1 MFVYSRVIVFL
12 RNILVVFILF
22 ISTQSFSQVVYFDI
36 LKGNDQLGRIRTEKK
51 KESSRVIYTVASKAT
66 FRVIFLYVRET
77 DMTSIY
83 DSGVFS
89 WSDSK
94 QILDGKIKEHQ
105 LTKKEGLWYKCTE
118 PPETDYFW
126 YKEKI
131 NFCTNRLY
139 FEEPV
144 GEKFVF
150 AESYQKLCP
159 IKLISKGIYEL
170 ALPEGKI
177 NHYVYKNGDLQEVR
191 IFRTIVDLVFRRA
204 K

>member
-1 MFVYSRVIVFL
+1 MFVYSRVKLIL
-12 RNILVVFILF
+12 RNILVVFLLSSSLF
-22 ISTQSFSQVVYFDI
+22 SAGQVVYFDI
-36 LKGNDQLGRIRTEKK
+36 LKGDDKLGSIRTEKK
-51 KESSRVIYTVASKAT
+51 QEGSKLTYEVVSKAT
-66 FRVIFLYVRET
+66 FRVIFQYIRET

-83 DSGVFS
+83 ESGVFS
-89 WSDSK
+89 WADSK
-94 QILDGKIKEHQ
+94 QILDGNIKEHQ
-105 LTKKEGLWYKCTE
+105 LTVKEGMWYKCTE
-118 PPETDYFW
+118 PPETDFFW

-159 IKLISKGIYEL
+159 IKLISKGIYKMT
-170 ALPEGKI
+170 LPDGNI
-177 NHYVYKNGDLQEVR
+177 NHYVYKNGELQEVR

-204 K
+204 N